1 MYKFTILSFLFCLTF
16 MTSCYSLHVESEE
29 HVVIPSLEP
38 KQPVRLALVLGGGG
52 AKGLAHLGAIQELER
67 AGIRPDLIVGC
78 SSGAIAG
85 ALYADEP
92 DLTAAIKGLISLRK
106 GQLLDYA
113 YINPIFGIVNGEL
126 LHNLM
131 KKLLHVQT
139 FEELKIPLIV
149 VATDLLTG
157 DVLEFSSGDLASA
170 IRASCAIP
178 GIFKPVFLYGRY
190 CIDGG
195 AAAPI
200 PVEVAKKYG
209 ASKIIAIDLSERL
222 PKESPKHLFDVTARS
237 LEIAYRK
244 FIDQSLAQADL
255 AIRMNFDDLGATFR
269 DDLNEWLYEQGRLV
283 IREHLPTILALLE
296 EEYPSPQEA
305 PQD

>member
-1 MYKFTILSFLFCLTF
+1 
-16 MTSCYSLHVESEE
+16 
-29 HVVIPSLEP
+29 VIPTLEP
-38 KQPVRLALVLGGGG
+38 KHPVSLALVLGGGG
-52 AKGLAHLGAIQELER
+52 AKGLAHLGAIEELER

-92 DLTAAIKGLISLRK
+92 DLRESVKTLISLRK
-106 GQLLDYA
+106 GELLDYA
-113 YINPIFGIVNGEL
+113 YMNPVFGIVNGES
-126 LHNLM
+126 LHNWM
-131 KKLLHVQT
+131 KKLLNAKT

-157 DVLEFSSGDLASA
+157 DVLEFSSGDLASSVH
-170 IRASCAIP
+170 ASCAVP

-200 PVEVAKKYG
+200 PVEIAKKYG
-209 ASKIIAIDLSERL
+209 ASKVIAIDLSERL
-222 PKESPKHLFDVTARS
+222 SQESPKHLFSVTARS

-244 FIDQSLAQADL
+244 FIEQSLAQADL

-283 IREHLPTILALLE
+283 IQEHLPTIRALLE
-296 EEYPSPQEA
+296 EDVPPPMITPPQEIC
-305 PQD
+305 DT

>member
-1 MYKFTILSFLFCLTF
+1 MCRFAAFFFLVSLSL
-16 MTSCYSLHVESEE
+16 MTSCCALRVESEE
-29 HVVIPSLEP
+29 HVVIPVLEP

-52 AKGLAHLGAIQELER
+52 AKGLAHLGAIQELEK
-67 AGIRPDLIVGC
+67 AGIRPDLIIGC

-85 ALYADEP
+85 ALYADDP
-92 DLTAAIKGLISLRK
+92 DLTSAVQGLIPLRK
-106 GQLLDYA
+106 GHLLDYA
-113 YINPIFGIVNGEL
+113 YINPVFGIVNGDL

-131 KKLLHVQT
+131 KKLLHSKS

-170 IRASCAIP
+170 IRASCAVP

-209 ASKIIAIDLSERL
+209 ASKVIAIDLSERL
-222 PKESPKHLFDVTARS
+222 PKESPKHLFGVTARS

-244 FIDQSLAQADL
+244 FIDQSLSQADL

-296 EEYPSPQEA
+296 EDVPSSQE
-305 PQD
+305 PLVD